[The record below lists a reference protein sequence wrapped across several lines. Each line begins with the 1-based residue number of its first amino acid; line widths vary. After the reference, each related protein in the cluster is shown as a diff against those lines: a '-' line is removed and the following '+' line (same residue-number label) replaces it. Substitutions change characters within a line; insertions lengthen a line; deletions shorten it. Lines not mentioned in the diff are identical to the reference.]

1 MEEASVSEFKRTW
14 SLKAK
19 IRGKNLADAGIDP
32 FLYYI

>member
-19 IRGKNLADAGIDP
+19 IRGKYLADAEIDP